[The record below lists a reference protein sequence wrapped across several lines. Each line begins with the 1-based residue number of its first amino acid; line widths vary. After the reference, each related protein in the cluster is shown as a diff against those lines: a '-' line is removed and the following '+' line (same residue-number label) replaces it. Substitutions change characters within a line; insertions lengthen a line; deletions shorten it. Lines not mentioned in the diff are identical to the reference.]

1 MEIWKDVK
9 GYEGFYKV
17 SNLGRVKS
25 FYCNKEKILKGSPDR
40 KGYIR
45 IGFRK
50 KSLVKTMY
58 IHQVVAV
65 AFLNHTI
72 CGLKVIVDHIDNNKI
87 NNKADNL
94 QLTTVRNN
102 VSKDRIGGS
111 SKYTGVSFLGYS
123 ATISINGK
131 NKHLGMFKTELEA
144 SNAYQKALHS
154 L

>member
-9 GYEGFYKV
+9 GYEGSYQV
-17 SNLGRVKS
+17 SDLGRVKS
-25 FYCNKEKILKGSPDR
+25 FHCNNEKILKGSPDR

-72 CGLKVIVDHIDNNKI
+72 CGLKVIVDHIDNDKI

-102 VSKDRIGGS
+102 VSKDRVGCS

-123 ATISINGK
+123 ANIRINGK
-131 NKHLGMFKTELEA
+131 NKHLGSFKTELEA
-144 SNAYQKALHS
+144 SNAYQEALHS